1 MSTKLSNIRK
11 HRRNGRGFNRGVVN
25 MVRHNN
31 IGGGGQNVGSSR
43 HSLLANPTNDIV
55 LIPSRQYMSQD
66 TLGIIQEIPN

>member
-1 MSTKLSNIRK
+1 
-11 HRRNGRGFNRGVVN
+11 